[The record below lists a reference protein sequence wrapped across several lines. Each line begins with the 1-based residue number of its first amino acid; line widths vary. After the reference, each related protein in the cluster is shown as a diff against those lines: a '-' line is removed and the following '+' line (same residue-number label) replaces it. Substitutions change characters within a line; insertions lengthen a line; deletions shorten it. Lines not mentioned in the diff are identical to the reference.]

1 MALAE
6 ANPRGGGSPLVG
18 SHNVYAKREVDLVS
32 RYDGFFY
39 AHRERINSKPQ
50 LCRLRPIVVRI
61 DKRVDHSA
69 NQAFYAKTSFGEG
82 MPFCSYEEDVKS
94 RHKNELQACLLY
106 LRDFMEAI
114 DSEDVLTIQAFRQH
128 RNKLAHELPA
138 SLNIRPQDHLP
149 LLEKVDKA
157 LFKLSNHNAY
167 MEVGAD
173 PELRAKGS
181 DWDSAYGQEYGL
193 FREILEKV
201 RAMDIQ
207 VSRYA

>member
-1 MALAE
+1 MTVSSTLTE
-6 ANPRGGGSPLVG
+6 SELTQ
-18 SHNVYAKREVDLVS
+18 SLSYA
-32 RYDGFFY
+32 GFVLLSY
-39 AHRERINSKPQ
+39 ELTKGLIIA
-50 LCRLRPIVVRI
+50 PI
-61 DKRVDHSA
+61 K
-69 NQAFYAKTSFGEG
+69 AFYAKTSFGEG